1 MKMNMKDEILYYCF
15 PQLYAQCK
23 VINTLADL
31 NMIRHTVPEAA
42 LADKRDICAKKEEI
56 SACFLDWSKC
66 KTSFLDEVFAKLF
79 RPYKNLF
86 NNLNLDN
93 YETDVDKTKG
103 FLDFQKILLGVDI
116 NATRLTFMKTIEDD
130 LKTFEDHKFR
140 KDSIA
145 FHVDLMVQNNLLS
158 GLIDSEKLAFYKEE
172 SYVHTDL
179 KAPVVVSERVQRE
192 RNLLRGSGG
201 ESQEV
206 NTSGVQAIPN
216 IQIENRVLVSV
227 GPRVIM
233 TLDVNQNMT
242 LSSVERI
249 LGSNAPI
256 VITRGTNSNI
266 NNSYFRNLE
275 QSLETVD
282 SFDDTFDSNRNLE
295 ETPAPLVVTPLQY
308 LIDETALDLKV
319 IATDSGVNVISLET
333 SLTALPAMGEVLA
346 ISITD
351 PSGSGSGD
359 DGGSGSGDGGDGS
372 SGTDTNGTGTASESV
387 WKGTGMLLATIALL
401 VVA

>member
-1 MKMNMKDEILYYCF
+1 MNMKDEILYYCF

-56 SACFLDWSKC
+56 SACFLDWTKC
-66 KTSFLDEVFAKLF
+66 KTTFLDEVFAKLF
-79 RPYKNLF
+79 SPYKNLF

-140 KDSIA
+140 KDSTA
-145 FHVDLMVQNNLLS
+145 FHADLMVQNNLLN
-158 GLIDSEKLAFYKEE
+158 GLIDSEKLAFYKDE

-179 KAPVVVSERVQRE
+179 KAPVAPPRVQRE
-192 RNLLRGSGG
+192 RNLLRGSGD
-201 ESQEV
+201 ESQEE

-233 TLDVNQNMT
+233 SLEVNQDMT
-242 LSSVERI
+242 LSNAERV
-249 LGSNAPI
+249 LASEGPI
-256 VITRGTNSNI
+256 MIAKGPNSNM

-275 QSLETVD
+275 QRADHVD
-282 SFDDTFDSNRNLE
+282 SFDDTFDSNRSLE
-295 ETPAPLVVTPLQY
+295 ATPLVVTPLQY
-308 LIDETALDLKV
+308 LIDETALDMKV
-319 IATDSGVNVISLET
+319 IASESGVNVISLEA
-333 SLTALPAMGEVLA
+333 SLTALPTMGEVLN

-351 PSGSGSGD
+351 PSGSGGDSSGT
-359 DGGSGSGDGGDGS
+359 DGGSGDGTDGTSG
-372 SGTDTNGTGTASESV
+372 SGTDGTATTGESV
-387 WKGTGMLLATIALL
+387 WKGVGMLLATISVL
-401 VVA
+401 VMS